1 MPSRTYQKT
10 HSDTTLSGHFRPVR
24 LRAKAYGPNSSG
36 NWRSTAGDWMKAL
49 LWGRDHASEMDVQRK
64 MGSLKRNPDPWRHCL
79 AVISSRD
86 LNRMDTLG
94 Q

>member
-1 MPSRTYQKT
+1 
-10 HSDTTLSGHFRPVR
+10 
-24 LRAKAYGPNSSG
+24 
-36 NWRSTAGDWMKAL
+36 MKAL